1 MTNEFS
7 HFWSVE
13 YTDDSRDLEGNT
25 VKFHELSFDFIK
37 RFILMPYNLKE
48 DPVIL
53 SINKPENT
61 RIIFRK
67 RRRQQISLKSGET
80 EILPA
85 KYFIGIIKD
94 DGSDFLKNVELAK
107 VDCNVDK
114 LVTATSFLFDGKY
127 IENAKG
133 TSEVNISDVKYKDI
147 VIKYIDVNPIIL

>member
-13 YTDDSRDLEGNT
+13 YTDNSRDFERNT

-94 DGSDFLKNVELAK
+94 DGSDFSKNVELAK

-114 LVTATSFLFDGKY
+114 MIMATSFLFDGKY

-147 VIKYIDVNPIIL
+147 IIKYIDVNPIIL